1 MTFIRKVETWITKSK
16 QTEDGWSQI
25 KPFIFLKLTNN
36 DGFEGWG
43 EAFSLPARE
52 KGIVEIISSSKDA
65 ERVENEIL
73 QVFNALSKSSE
84 ALDVF
89 RNFGIPVEK
98 KIEAVNSLL
107 DKRVL
112 PLTLDLITLTISQ
125 GFGDNLSDIESS
137 VANYIAEKRGASV
150 AKVVSAVE
158 LDAKTEKSLISALK
172 KKLGTD
178 VEIKVEVNPDVLG
191 GLSVSVGERTFDGL
205 ISSKISEIK
214 TVLESR

>member
-1 MTFIRKVETWITKSK
+1 MSVDS
-16 QTEDGWSQI
+16 
-25 KPFIFLKLTNN
+25 
-36 DGFEGWG
+36 
-43 EAFSLPARE
+43 FS

-89 RNFGIPVEK
+89 RNFGIPIEK
-98 KIEAVNSLL
+98 KIEAVNVLI

-112 PLTLDLITLTISQ
+112 PMTLDLITLSISQ
-125 GFGDNLSDIESS
+125 GHGDNLSDIESS

-150 AKVVSAVE
+150 AKVVTAVE
-158 LDAKTEKSLISALK
+158 LDAKTQNSLKAALK
-172 KKLGTD
+172 KKIGTD
-178 VEIKVEVNPDVLG
+178 VDLKIDIDPDVMG

>member
-1 MTFIRKVETWITKSK
+1 
-16 QTEDGWSQI
+16 
-25 KPFIFLKLTNN
+25 
-36 DGFEGWG
+36 
-43 EAFSLPARE
+43 
-52 KGIVEIISSSKDA
+52 
-65 ERVENEIL
+65 
-73 QVFNALSKSSE
+73 
-84 ALDVF
+84 
-89 RNFGIPVEK
+89 
-98 KIEAVNSLL
+98 
-107 DKRVL
+107 VL

-158 LDAKTEKSLISALK
+158 LDAKTEKSLITALK

>member
-1 MTFIRKVETWITKSK
+1 MSVES
-16 QTEDGWSQI
+16 
-25 KPFIFLKLTNN
+25 
-36 DGFEGWG
+36 
-43 EAFSLPARE
+43 FS
-52 KGIVEIISSSKDA
+52 KGIVEIISSSDDS

-89 RNFGIPVEK
+89 RNFGIPIEK
-98 KIEAVNSLL
+98 KIEAVNVLL

-112 PLTLDLITLTISQ
+112 PMTLDLITLSISQ
-125 GFGDNLSDIESS
+125 GHGDNLSDIESS

-150 AKVVSAVE
+150 AKVVTAVE
-158 LDAKTEKSLISALK
+158 LDAKTQNSLKAALK
-172 KKLGTD
+172 KKIGTD
-178 VEIKVEVNPDVLG
+178 VDLKIDIDPDVMG

>member
-1 MTFIRKVETWITKSK
+1 MSVDS
-16 QTEDGWSQI
+16 
-25 KPFIFLKLTNN
+25 
-36 DGFEGWG
+36 
-43 EAFSLPARE
+43 FS
-52 KGIVEIISSSKDA
+52 KGIVEIISSSKDS

-89 RNFGIPVEK
+89 RNFGIPIEK
-98 KIEAVNSLL
+98 KIEAVNVLL

-112 PLTLDLITLTISQ
+112 PMTLDLITLSISQ
-125 GFGDNLSDIESS
+125 GHGDNLSDIESS

-150 AKVVSAVE
+150 AKVVTAVE
-158 LDAKTEKSLISALK
+158 LDAKTQNSLKAALK
-172 KKLGTD
+172 KKIGTD
-178 VEIKVEVNPDVLG
+178 VDLKIDIDPDVMG

>member
-1 MTFIRKVETWITKSK
+1 MSVDS
-16 QTEDGWSQI
+16 
-25 KPFIFLKLTNN
+25 
-36 DGFEGWG
+36 
-43 EAFSLPARE
+43 FS

-73 QVFNALSKSSE
+73 QVFNSLSKSSE

-89 RNFGIPVEK
+89 RNFGIPIEK
-98 KIEAVNSLL
+98 KIEAVNVLL

-112 PLTLDLITLTISQ
+112 PMTLDLITLSISQ
-125 GFGDNLSDIESS
+125 GHGDNLSDIESS

-150 AKVVSAVE
+150 AKVVTAVE
-158 LDAKTEKSLISALK
+158 LDAKTQNSLKAALK
-172 KKLGTD
+172 KKIGTD
-178 VEIKVEVNPDVLG
+178 VDLKIDIDPDVMG

>member
-1 MTFIRKVETWITKSK
+1 MSVDS
-16 QTEDGWSQI
+16 
-25 KPFIFLKLTNN
+25 
-36 DGFEGWG
+36 
-43 EAFSLPARE
+43 FS

-89 RNFGIPVEK
+89 RNFGIPIEK
-98 KIEAVNSLL
+98 KIEAVNALL

-112 PLTLDLITLTISQ
+112 PMTLDLITLSISQ
-125 GFGDNLSDIESS
+125 GYGDNLSDIESS

-150 AKVVSAVE
+150 AKVVTAVE
-158 LDAKTEKSLISALK
+158 LDAKTQNSLKAALK
-172 KKLGTD
+172 KKIGTD
-178 VEIKVEVNPDVLG
+178 VDLKIDIDPDVMG

>member
-1 MTFIRKVETWITKSK
+1 M
-16 QTEDGWSQI
+16 
-25 KPFIFLKLTNN
+25 
-36 DGFEGWG
+36 
-43 EAFSLPARE
+43 
-52 KGIVEIISSSKDA
+52 
-65 ERVENEIL
+65 
-73 QVFNALSKSSE
+73 
-84 ALDVF
+84 
-89 RNFGIPVEK
+89 
-98 KIEAVNSLL
+98 
-107 DKRVL
+107 
-112 PLTLDLITLTISQ
+112 TISQ

-191 GLSVSVGERTFDGL
+191 GLSASVGERTFDGL

>member
-1 MTFIRKVETWITKSK
+1 MSVDS
-16 QTEDGWSQI
+16 
-25 KPFIFLKLTNN
+25 
-36 DGFEGWG
+36 
-43 EAFSLPARE
+43 FS

-89 RNFGIPVEK
+89 RNFGIPIEK
-98 KIEAVNSLL
+98 KIEAVNVLL

-112 PLTLDLITLTISQ
+112 PMTLDLITLSISQ
-125 GFGDNLSDIESS
+125 GHGDNLSDIESS

-150 AKVVSAVE
+150 AKVVTAVE
-158 LDAKTEKSLISALK
+158 LDATTQKSLKTALK
-172 KKLGTD
+172 KKIGTD
-178 VEIKVEVNPDVLG
+178 VDLKIDIDPDVMG

>member
-1 MTFIRKVETWITKSK
+1 MSVDS
-16 QTEDGWSQI
+16 
-25 KPFIFLKLTNN
+25 
-36 DGFEGWG
+36 
-43 EAFSLPARE
+43 FS

-89 RNFGIPVEK
+89 RNFGIPVDK

-158 LDAKTEKSLISALK
+158 LDAKTEKSLISALIV
-172 KKLGTD
+172 LFRFNIS
-178 VEIKVEVNPDVLG
+178 VLKVTICFFSNGHNLNFVIQIFIFSFSY
-191 GLSVSVGERTFDGL
+191 LSKF
-205 ISSKISEIK
+205 
-214 TVLESR
+214 